1 MRPVHRRSFESSAER
16 NPNLRSDLVAG
27 KTFLGE
33 CLTLPGFR
41 PIILVPLP
49 RITGNAMKSA
59 TATGSVLLVDD
70 NESFARML
78 VEAGRQAGCKV
89 YHAANVEAARG
100 LLAEGKIFDLLL
112 VDIMLPD
119 GNGLELVE
127 SMDLADQGRIAI
139 VTGMPSVESAVRV
152 LNTPVVDYL
161 VKPIPAATLQ
171 ELLLGAHDRAV
182 ARSRVSRPLGD
193 MVGGSIQMRTL
204 FDQIRQVGPLD
215 VSVLIHGESGTG
227 KELVARALHE
237 QSGRAG
243 RFVPVNCG
251 AITHDLLGSQV
262 FGHERGAFTGAVQS
276 HTGFFEQAD
285 GGTLFLDEI
294 TEMPAQLQVYLLRV
308 LESRMLTRLGGT
320 REFPVDVRL
329 VAATNRDPRAAVA
342 AGVLRQDLYYRLI
355 EFPLYIHPLRERRE
369 DIALLARHF
378 LDRLNRKYGTS
389 KTFQPDALVR
399 MTEAAW
405 PGNVRELRHAVQRHF
420 ILSGD
425 SPQVGF
431 RHDDA
436 PVTAESDADS
446 VHFRVG
452 MTFEEVER
460 EMLLK
465 TLSRCGNNK
474 SRTANVLGITAK
486 TIYNRLLRYRA
497 EGLIDDSLLHGGPAE
512 HDSAG

>member
-1 MRPVHRRSFESSAER
+1 
-16 NPNLRSDLVAG
+16 
-27 KTFLGE
+27 
-33 CLTLPGFR
+33 
-41 PIILVPLP
+41 
-49 RITGNAMKSA
+49 MKAASA
-59 TATGSVLLVDD
+59 TGTVLLVDD

-78 VEAGRQAGCKV
+78 EEAGRQAGCKV
-89 YHAANVEAARG
+89 YHAADLQAARA
-100 LLAEGKIFDLLL
+100 LLAERRVFDLLL

-127 SMDLADQGRIAI
+127 SMDLADQGRISI

-161 VKPIPAATLQ
+161 VKPIPAATLH
-171 ELLLGAHDRAV
+171 ELLLGARERAI
-182 ARSRVSRPLGD
+182 ARSRITRPLGD
-193 MVGGSIQMRTL
+193 MVGSSPQMRTL

-215 VSVLIHGESGTG
+215 VSVLVYGESGTG

-237 QSGRAG
+237 QSGRSG
-243 RFVPVNCG
+243 RFVAVNCG

-262 FGHERGAFTGAVQS
+262 FGHERGAFTGAVQA
-276 HTGFFEQAD
+276 HTGYFEQAD

-320 REFPVDVRL
+320 RELPVDVRL

-378 LDRLNRKYGTS
+378 LERLNRKYGTS
-389 KTFQPDALVR
+389 KTFLPDALVR
-399 MTEAAW
+399 MTEAPW

-420 ILSGD
+420 ILSGE

-431 RHDDA
+431 RQEEA
-436 PVTAESDADS
+436 PVATESDADTVRFS
-446 VHFRVG
+446 VG

-497 EGLIDDSLLHGGPAE
+497 EGLIDDSVLRGGSGE
-512 HDSAG
+512 HDPSG